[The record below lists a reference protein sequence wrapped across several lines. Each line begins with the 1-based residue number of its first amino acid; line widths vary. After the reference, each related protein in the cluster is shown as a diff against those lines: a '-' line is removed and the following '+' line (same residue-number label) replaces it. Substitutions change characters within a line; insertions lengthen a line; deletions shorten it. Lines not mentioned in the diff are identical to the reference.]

1 MTALERAG
9 EGVVARDRDE
19 IVGRRAELDALR
31 RFNARISEGEAAFVV
46 RGPAGIGKTTV
57 WQAGLALAEEAGCRC
72 LSARPSDVEARLSF
86 AGLADLLAPVDPAY
100 FERLPPPQRHALSVA
115 LLREEPED
123 GAGRR
128 HHTRAVATATCTLL
142 RELARDQPTI
152 IAIDDAQSLDAA
164 TDGVLRFAL
173 RRLEDAQ
180 IGLLITARDEER
192 AARESL
198 ALAVPPERQS
208 EAVLSP
214 LSVAALH
221 DVVHAR
227 LALPVA
233 RPLLVRLAQVSGGNP
248 LYALEIMRELVRAGT
263 VTGTHRL
270 PIPPRVHELVRA
282 RVARLPMQT
291 KEALLHAASLAAPTI
306 ELVGEGALAPAE
318 DAALIEIT
326 NGRIGFAHPLVA
338 AAVYESAS
346 RIERRAAHRLLAGR
360 LPDGEERARHLALAG
375 DAPDES
381 TARSLDAAA
390 RQAAARGASAAA
402 ADLARLAVEFTEEL
416 DAETRVRRAL
426 ALAHYLTDAGETADA
441 RVVLEACDAHAVDG
455 DLRAELLRDLGMT
468 LWYERDFD
476 RGYRLVV
483 DALAHARDP
492 TVAAGTHRAA
502 AWLSQDLD
510 PKRAIA
516 HDEAAVALLDP
527 AESPGSYSWAL
538 LHAAYLRLLAGE
550 GADDDAYARGRALQ
564 ERNDNWDDAS
574 PVVGIWPVFKDDFRA
589 ATAVYQAGLE
599 RSRANGDETATQGT
613 LVRLAE
619 IACWTGNWISAEAWA
634 VEGMELAD
642 RIGSPAF
649 LGSALYARGYVDAHL
664 GRVDEAQAAG
674 ERILEIFESRDGQL
688 ALGHWVLGF
697 LALSL
702 GDAAG
707 ADKHLT
713 RAAEIVEALGHREP
727 ARFRFFPDQ
736 IEAAI
741 QVGALERAHMLLDA
755 FELRASVFPRPWI
768 LATSARCRSLLLA
781 AESQLDTAL
790 VASRV
795 ALEHHKQLDMPFEHG
810 RTLLVHAQILRR
822 LKQKRLAR
830 ETLEE
835 ALGSFESLGA
845 ELWSRKAR
853 DELRRVV
860 TRRAPA
866 DLSATELRVARLAAA
881 GLTNKAIATEAF
893 MTSKTVEAN
902 LTRVYRKLGIHSRA
916 QLGRALDD
924 AAASSSIP

>member
-1 MTALERAG
+1 MTALGRAG

-31 RFNARISEGEAAFVV
+31 RFNARVSDGEAAFVV

-72 LSARPSDVEARLSF
+72 LQARPSDVEARLSF
-86 AGLADLLAPVDPAY
+86 AGLADLLAPVDPEY
-100 FERLPPPQRHALSVA
+100 FARLPPPQRRALSVA
-115 LLREEPED
+115 LLREEPEE

-128 HHTRAVATATCTLL
+128 HHTRAVATATCSLL

-152 IAIDDAQSLDAA
+152 LAIDDAQSLDAA

-180 IGLLITARDEER
+180 IGLLITVRDEHVAR
-192 AARESL
+192 ASL
-198 ALAVPPERQS
+198 ASAVPTERQI

-221 DVVHAR
+221 DVVQAR

-233 RPLLVRLAQVSGGNP
+233 RPLLVRVAQVSGGNP

-270 PIPPRVHELVRA
+270 PIPPRVHELVHA
-282 RVARLPMQT
+282 RVARLPLQT
-291 KEALLHAASLAAPTI
+291 REALLHAASLAAPTV
-306 ELVGEGALAPAE
+306 ELVGGGALAPAE
-318 DAALIEIT
+318 DAALIEIS

-346 RIERRAAHRLLAGR
+346 RPQRRAAHRLLAER

-375 DAPDES
+375 DPPDES

-390 RQAAARGASAAA
+390 TQAAARGASAAA
-402 ADLARLAVEFTEEL
+402 ADLARLALEFTEERAL
-416 DAETRVRRAL
+416 ETRVRRAL
-426 ALAHYLTDAGETADA
+426 SLAHHLTDAGETAEA
-441 RVVLEACDAHAVDG
+441 LQVLETCDRGSVDG

-483 DALAHARDP
+483 DALADARDP
-492 TVAAGTHRAA
+492 SVAAGTHRAA

-510 PKRAIA
+510 PTRAIA
-516 HDEAAVALLDP
+516 HDEAALALIDP
-527 AESPGSYSWAL
+527 LESPGPYSWAL

-550 GADDDAYARGRALQ
+550 GADDAAYARGRALQ
-564 ERNDNWDDAS
+564 ERSDSWDDAS
-574 PVVGIWPVFKDDFRA
+574 PVIGIWAVFKDDFRA
-589 ATAVYQAGLE
+589 ATALYQAGLE
-599 RSRANGDETATQGT
+599 RSRSNGDETATQGT

-619 IACWTGNWISAEAWA
+619 IACWTGDWLSAEMWA
-634 VEGMELAD
+634 AEGMELAD
-642 RIGSPAF
+642 RIGSPAY

-664 GRVDEAQAAG
+664 GRIDEARAAG
-674 ERILEIFESRDGQL
+674 ERILEIFDSHDGQL

-697 LALSL
+697 LALSV
-702 GDAAG
+702 GEAAE
-707 ADKHLT
+707 ADGYLT

-741 QVGALERAHMLLDA
+741 QVGALDRAHTLLDA
-755 FELRASVFPRPWI
+755 FEMRASIFPRPWI

-781 AESQLDTAL
+781 AEAQLDGAL
-790 VASRV
+790 AASHV
-795 ALEHHKQLDMPFEHG
+795 ALDHHTRLEMPFEHA

-830 ETLEE
+830 EALED

-845 ELWSRKAR
+845 DLWSRKAR
-853 DELRRVV
+853 EELRRVV

-866 DLSATELRVARLAAA
+866 DLSATELRVARLAAM

-916 QLGRALDD
+916 QLDRALD
-924 AAASSSIP
+924 AAAQSSIP